1 MKKLSLQAANEA
13 GAPDRT
19 GEKNRRPE
27 GLPFT
32 DFEADDAREI
42 FSASFERFTG
52 TKSFPGRLIS
62 PVAPGE

>member
-1 MKKLSLQAANEA
+1 MHRHRRIRAVAD
-13 GAPDRT
+13 APDRT
-19 GEKNRRPE
+19 GEKNGRPE

-52 TKSFPGRLIS
+52 TKSFPSRLIS